1 MKKINRKKISII
13 NFLKPFLV
21 FLIIFLV
28 IFFFYKYNEN
38 NYTKKTSIKIIENF
52 SQNYNYLLK
61 NVIINKLNN
70 IESLT
75 VKNLF
80 SDYFNNSIFLVPI
93 KNISYKI
100 SLINWVDDVIIKN
113 DFKNTIKVTIIEKK
127 PAGIYIGNNNLLF
140 DNNSKVI
147 DFISIN
153 NDNYSE
159 LIKFKGKNSLIN
171 ANTLLDFIP
180 KSLVN
185 SVSEAIF
192 VGERRWDI
200 ILKNGLYLKLSENNI
215 SESFVNFNEIYK
227 NISNDELKNI
237 ESIDLRMQNKAI
249 LKFIN
254 QKND

>member
-1 MKKINRKKISII
+1 MNKINRKRISFT
-13 NFLKPFLV
+13 NFLKPFLIL
-21 FLIIFLV
+21 LIIFCV

-38 NYTKKTSIKIIENF
+38 NYIKKTSIKIIENF

-61 NVIINKLNN
+61 NVKINKLNN

-80 SDYFNNSIFLVPI
+80 SDYLNNSIFLVPI

-113 DFKNTIKVTIIEKK
+113 DFKNTINVTIIEKK
-127 PAGIYIGNNNLLF
+127 PAGIYIGNNKLLF
-140 DNNSKVI
+140 DNNSKII

-180 KSLVN
+180 KSLIN

-215 SESFVNFNEIYK
+215 TESFVNFNEIYK

-249 LKFIN
+249 LKFTN